1 MRLSTVLVSSAL
13 MFAGVT
19 TTLAVE
25 RENMLVARFADS
37 DFLAPVEARAYDK
50 EAELYARGVSYDDE
64 LARGNII
71 SNDGSR
77 GGDKERKYD
86 GSPKYKIAKD
96 DPSPQYEL
104 TRLRDKNW
112 SAETGSG
119 PNGRSDH
126 RRSLSESSLHELARR
141 RRDHSRD
148 SLSTGANIPNR
159 ASGNWRASGSW
170 VPNRA
175 SGNRT
180 PDGYSAY
187 HSSAILHDIQT
198 PNFRST
204 RFRPPPHRMIL

>member
-1 MRLSTVLVSSAL
+1 MRLSTVLVSSTL

-50 EAELYARGVSYDDE
+50 EPELYARGVSYDNE
-64 LARGNII
+64 LVARGNII

-141 RRDHSRD
+141 RRDHSRN
-148 SLSTGANIPNR
+148 SLDTGANR
-159 ASGNWRASGSW
+159 ASGNWRASGTW

-180 PDGYSAY
+180 PTPNGNSAY

-204 RFRPPPHRMIL
+204 RFRPPPHRIIL